1 MTNSEIKM
9 EAKELVRGNRGVFI
23 LGLLIIGALSSLSTL
38 PYIGYVGSIIYLIL
52 SGPLMLGMA
61 SVALVVA
68 TGGKAKAEELFSGFK
83 NFVTAFV
90 AGLLQSI
97 YLALWSLLIIPIFIK
112 PFSYALTFYILRDNP
127 EMSGNE
133 AITRSREMMD
143 GNKWKLFCLHF
154 SFIGWYLLGIL
165 TLGILYFW
173 LVPYVKTAEARFY
186 LDVKER
192 YEEYYGEEK
201 VEKSNKCPICGTVNE
216 AGNKYCE
223 KCGEELG
230 TKEEVVAEKTTITC
244 PTCGTEN
251 EAESKY
257 CSHCGEELKK

>member
-38 PYIGYVGSIIYLIL
+38 PYIGYVGSIIDLIL

-143 GNKWKLFCLHF
+143 GNKWKLFC
-154 SFIGWYLLGIL
+154 
-165 TLGILYFW
+165 
-173 LVPYVKTAEARFY
+173 
-186 LDVKER
+186 
-192 YEEYYGEEK
+192 
-201 VEKSNKCPICGTVNE
+201 
-216 AGNKYCE
+216 
-223 KCGEELG
+223 
-230 TKEEVVAEKTTITC
+230 
-244 PTCGTEN
+244 
-251 EAESKY
+251 
-257 CSHCGEELKK
+257 

>member
-112 PFSYALTFYILRDNP
+112 GS
-127 EMSGNE
+127 
-133 AITRSREMMD
+133 
-143 GNKWKLFCLHF
+143 
-154 SFIGWYLLGIL
+154 
-165 TLGILYFW
+165 
-173 LVPYVKTAEARFY
+173 V
-186 LDVKER
+186 
-192 YEEYYGEEK
+192 
-201 VEKSNKCPICGTVNE
+201 
-216 AGNKYCE
+216 
-223 KCGEELG
+223 
-230 TKEEVVAEKTTITC
+230 TTN
-244 PTCGTEN
+244 G
-251 EAESKY
+251 
-257 CSHCGEELKK
+257 